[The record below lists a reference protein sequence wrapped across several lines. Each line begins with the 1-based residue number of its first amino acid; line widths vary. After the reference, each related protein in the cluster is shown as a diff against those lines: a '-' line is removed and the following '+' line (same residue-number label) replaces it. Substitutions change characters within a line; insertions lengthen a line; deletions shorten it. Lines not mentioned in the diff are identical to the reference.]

1 MASAAIQG
9 GTDATAA
16 ESPDSRP
23 DFRHVRDWIFDLDNT
38 LYRADNGIFAQI
50 ESRMTDY
57 VEKLLGLPRDA
68 ARAVQ
73 KDLYRQYGTTLNG
86 LMREHGCEPEGYLAY
101 VHDIDLGE
109 LMPDPGLKAALD
121 RLPGRRFIFT
131 NGCADHAAR
140 ILDRIG
146 LSGGFDAIWDIRTI
160 AFAPKPMESAY
171 AAVMAAGG
179 VEGPRAAMFD
189 DLARNL
195 VPARKAGM
203 TTVWLKTDA
212 PWGKHGPLMDVT
224 PDDIDH
230 QTEDLPAFL
239 HSIRI

>member
-1 MASAAIQG
+1 M
-9 GTDATAA
+9 
-16 ESPDSRP
+16 P
-23 DFRHVRDWIFDLDNT
+23 DFRHVTDWIFDLDNT

-57 VEKLLGLPRDA
+57 VERFLGLPRDA

-86 LMREHGCEPEGYLAY
+86 LMREHGCDAEDYLAF
-101 VHDIDLGE
+101 VHDIDLDSLAPDAE
-109 LMPDPGLKAALD
+109 LKTALA

-131 NGCADHAAR
+131 NGCAAHAAR
-140 ILDRIG
+140 ILARIG
-146 LSGGFDAIWDIRTI
+146 LADDFDAVWDIRTM
-160 AFAPKPMESAY
+160 AFAPKPSPAAY

-179 VEGPRAAMFD
+179 VEGGKAAMFD
-189 DLARNL
+189 DIARNL

-212 PWGKHGPLMDVT
+212 PWGKHGPLMDVGEG
-224 PDDIDH
+224 DIDH
-230 QTEDLPAFL
+230 QTDDLTGFL